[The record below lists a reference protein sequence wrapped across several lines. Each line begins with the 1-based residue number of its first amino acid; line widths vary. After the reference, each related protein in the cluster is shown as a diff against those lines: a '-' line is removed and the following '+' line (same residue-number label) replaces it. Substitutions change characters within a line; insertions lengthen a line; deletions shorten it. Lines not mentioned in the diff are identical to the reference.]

1 MAHTPPGQ
9 TRERIFRFMR
19 DRLLD
24 GQPPTVR
31 EVRDEL
37 GFRAVESARSHLTAL
52 VKEGRLL
59 KKPGKARGYALPKTM
74 VQGGAP
80 RLVPLLGRVPAGP
93 LDLAVEEVEGYLP
106 SRFGSDDEMFA
117 LRVQGDS
124 MRDAGIMDGDLAIV
138 RRQPTASSGSIVVA
152 LIGDEATVKTLYIRN
167 SAGAVDSSST
177 GGCGHIELRPENSDY
192 QPIVPNP
199 DEVQILG
206 KVVEV
211 RRLLEGGV

>member
-9 TRERIFRFMR
+9 TRERIFRFVR

-24 GQPPTVR
+24 GRPPTVR

-74 VQGGAP
+74 VQGGVP

-106 SRFGSDDEMFA
+106 SRFGSDDEVFA

-124 MRDAGIMDGDLAIV
+124 MRDAGILNRDLLAV
-138 RRQPTASSGSIVVA
+138 HQSPEAVNGQIVVA
-152 LIGDEATVKTLYIRN
+152 RLEDEVTVKQFRQRGNVVTLLPRNPDFEPIRVDLRNQELVIEGIGVGVIRN
-167 SAGAVDSSST
+167 
-177 GGCGHIELRPENSDY
+177 
-192 QPIVPNP
+192 
-199 DEVQILG
+199 G
-206 KVVEV
+206 K
-211 RRLLEGGV
+211 LP

>member
-59 KKPGKARGYALPKTM
+59 KKPGKARGL
-74 VQGGAP
+74 
-80 RLVPLLGRVPAGP
+80 
-93 LDLAVEEVEGYLP
+93 
-106 SRFGSDDEMFA
+106 S
-117 LRVQGDS
+117 
-124 MRDAGIMDGDLAIV
+124 
-138 RRQPTASSGSIVVA
+138 
-152 LIGDEATVKTLYIRN
+152 LI
-167 SAGAVDSSST
+167 
-177 GGCGHIELRPENSDY
+177 HI
-192 QPIVPNP
+192 
-199 DEVQILG
+199 
-206 KVVEV
+206 
-211 RRLLEGGV
+211 